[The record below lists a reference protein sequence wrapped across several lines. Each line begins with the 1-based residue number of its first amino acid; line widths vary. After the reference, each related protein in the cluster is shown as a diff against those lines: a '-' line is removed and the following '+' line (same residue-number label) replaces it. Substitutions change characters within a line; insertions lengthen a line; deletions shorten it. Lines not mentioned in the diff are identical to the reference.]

1 MKNFI
6 IIVPRYYPDIS
17 YGGPTLS
24 VSNMAKKLFYLGY
37 KNTLIISLKDS
48 PKKKIDHEQ
57 AKSYFRNFIKGNIFY
72 QIKKILNFLS
82 SRKQIY
88 SF

>member
-24 VSNMAKKLFYLGY
+24 VSNMAKKLFYLDWVY
-37 KNTLIISLKDS
+37 PIENWHDTNASCNKN
-48 PKKKIDHEQ
+48 
-57 AKSYFRNFIKGNIFY
+57 
-72 QIKKILNFLS
+72 LS
-82 SRKQIY
+82 EGLW
-88 SF
+88 